1 MVKRIGFSLPQ
12 EARALVRDAVELDED
27 EGLESRVEAR
37 RRTAAR
43 SRWISHSE
51 VKRRLRI
58 P

>member
-1 MVKRIGFSLPQ
+1 MVKRIGFRSRKK
-12 EARALVRDAVELDED
+12 RALARGAMELGED

-37 RRTAAR
+37 RRIATR

-58 P
+58 L